1 MATKYEHIVLTIE
14 DQIGVIK
21 LNRPQILNAWNES
34 MLAEMVS
41 AVRELNEHPGTV
53 FTVLTGEGRFF
64 SAGADIRDGLP
75 LPPPESSDAEKKLFY
90 MRKFSRET
98 ELFRLL
104 IDHRKLLILA
114 LNGPAVGGGAA
125 WFTGVADIVLAASGS
140 YLQVPFSS
148 LGLVPEFGAVRTFAE
163 SMGVHRANEFL
174 MFGRRCSVEE
184 LENCGLINRIF
195 PRTDFQESVRGYLR
209 SQLEVNESG
218 SMLESKRLMNA
229 SLRDGRIVAL
239 FDAVDSLAERFVKGV
254 PMKRFERKTEELRR
268 AREARSGKGKEKSVL

>member
-21 LNRPQILNAWNES
+21 LNRPQILNAWNDR
-34 MLAEMVS
+34 MLGEMVS
-41 AVRELNEHPGTV
+41 AVRELSEHPDTV

-75 LPPPESSDAEKKLFY
+75 LPPEESSDAEKKLFY

-104 IDHRKLLILA
+104 ITHAKLLILA

-125 WFTGVADIVLAASGS
+125 WFTGLADIVLAAAGG

-148 LGLVPEFGAVRTFAE
+148 LGLIPEFGAVKTFSE

-174 MFGRRCSVEE
+174 IFGQRCSVEE
-184 LENCGLINRIF
+184 LESCGLINRVF
-195 PRTDFQESVRGYLR
+195 AAANFQEHVLDYLKA
-209 SQLEVNESG
+209 QLQVNDPG

-229 SLRDGRIVAL
+229 SLREGRMLAL

-254 PMKRFERKTEELRR
+254 PMGRFERKTEELRR
-268 AREARSGKGKEKSVL
+268 AREARSGKKEKSVL